1 MSMEYTGR
9 DGKMIKKGK
18 KFKDKEVKFKT
29 LYDKNWESIETLCE
43 SNDPLI
49 VAGVILAQALKIYK
63 TALSNDDFE
72 RMMQTI
78 LDSRTEIRP
87 LQGPTLH

>member
-9 DGKMIKKGK
+9 GGKMIKKGK

-29 LYDKNWESIETLCE
+29 LYHKNWESIEKLCE

-49 VAGVILAQALKIYK
+49 VAGVIMAQALKLYK
-63 TALSNDDFE
+63 TALSDQDFE

>member
-1 MSMEYTGR
+1 MSMEHTGR
-9 DGKMIKKGK
+9 GRKMIKKGK

-29 LYDKNWESIETLCE
+29 LYDKNWESIEKLCE
-43 SNDPLI
+43 SNDPLLI
-49 VAGVILAQALKIYK
+49 AGVMMAQALKLYK
-63 TALSNDDFE
+63 TALSDQDFE

-87 LQGPTLH
+87 LSGPTLH

>member
-1 MSMEYTGR
+1 MSMEHTGR
-9 DGKMIKKGK
+9 GRIMIKKKHK
-18 KFKDKEVKFKT
+18 KKEIEFKT
-29 LYDKNWESIETLCE
+29 LYDKNWESIEKLCE

-49 VAGVILAQALKIYK
+49 VAGVIMAQALKLYK
-63 TALSNDDFE
+63 TALSDQDFE

-87 LQGPTLH
+87 LQGPTMH

>member
-1 MSMEYTGR
+1 MSMEHTKER
-9 DGKMIKKGK
+9 ENMVKKK
-18 KFKDKEVKFKT
+18 HKEKEIEFKT
-29 LYDKNWESIETLCE
+29 LYDKNWESIEKLCE

-49 VAGVILAQALKIYK
+49 VAGVIMAQALKLYK
-63 TALSNDDFE
+63 TTLSDEDFE

-78 LDSRTEIRP
+78 LDTRTEIRP

>member
-1 MSMEYTGR
+1 MSMEHTKER
-9 DGKMIKKGK
+9 ECVIMKKK
-18 KFKDKEVKFKT
+18 HKEKEIKFKT
-29 LYDKNWESIETLCE
+29 LYDKNWKEVEKLCE

-49 VAGVILAQALKIYK
+49 VAGVILAQALKLYK
-63 TALSNDDFE
+63 TALSDDDFE

-87 LQGPTLH
+87 LSGPTLH

>member
-1 MSMEYTGR
+1 
-9 DGKMIKKGK
+9 MIKKKHK
-18 KFKDKEVKFKT
+18 KKEKEFKT
-29 LYDKNWESIETLCE
+29 LYNKNWKAIEKLCE
-43 SNDPLI
+43 SNDPLLI
-49 VAGVILAQALKIYK
+49 AGVMMAQALKLYK
-63 TALSNDDFE
+63 TALSDNDFE

>member
-1 MSMEYTGR
+1 M
-9 DGKMIKKGK
+9 KKK
-18 KFKDKEVKFKT
+18 HKEKEVKFKA
-29 LYDKNWESIETLCE
+29 LYNKNWKVVEKLCE

-49 VAGVILAQALKIYK
+49 VAGVIMAQALKLYK
-63 TALSNDDFE
+63 TALSDDDFE

>member
-1 MSMEYTGR
+1 M
-9 DGKMIKKGK
+9 KKK
-18 KFKDKEVKFKT
+18 HKEKEIKFKT
-29 LYDKNWESIETLCE
+29 LYDKNWKEVEKLCE

-49 VAGVILAQALKIYK
+49 VAGVILAQALKLYK
-63 TALSNDDFE
+63 TGLSDNDFE